1 MHCFIRTTQQLRIRI
16 DVQKN
21 LLLFLA
27 QRHSVVQLELATGLP
42 FVVFPAKECSV
53 GLMETATCGAQADQI
68 CARKIFGDAQV

>member
-1 MHCFIRTTQQLRIRI
+1 MLCFTRTTQQLRITI
-16 DVQKN
+16 DVQNN

-53 GLMETATCGAQADQI
+53 ELMETATCDTQTDQA
-68 CARKIFGDAQV
+68 CARKMFENA